1 MSPGDLS
8 PEHQPDGELSA
19 TKAPRLHG
27 QALSQGSA
35 FFEWTHRRPDETVFV
50 AEVQLTRITLEGV
63 TGVQASV
70 RDITE
75 RKVAEAELK
84 RTSEALKEAQQVG
97 QIGSFEYF
105 SATNTLEWSAE
116 QKRIHGLDPEGPS
129 PTFEAVVALVVAQDR
144 EPLLAAFNAFMQG
157 VGPGE
162 LDYRITRP
170 DGAIRHLVTR
180 AKFKADRKSTRLN
193 SSHT

>member
-1 MSPGDLS
+1 MLCFPPEFKLIGGNAAAVALFGARDATHLASMSPGDLS

-97 QIGSFEYF
+97 QIGSFE
-105 SATNTLEWSAE
+105 
-116 QKRIHGLDPEGPS
+116 
-129 PTFEAVVALVVAQDR
+129 
-144 EPLLAAFNAFMQG
+144 
-157 VGPGE
+157 
-162 LDYRITRP
+162 
-170 DGAIRHLVTR
+170 
-180 AKFKADRKSTRLN
+180 
-193 SSHT
+193 